1 MKFKFIILFLLVLI
15 SACSQNKVI
24 INKNII
30 KVEVAD
36 TPEERSHGLMF
47 RESLCDNCGMLFVF
61 ENEDY
66 HNFWMK
72 NTIIPLDMIFIS
84 EDNKIIDIIQAEPC
98 KEDPCQVY
106 KPKEKA
112 KYILEVNKEYSS
124 SNNLRTGDNVK
135 ISL

>member
-1 MKFKFIILFLLVLI
+1 MKSKFIILFLLVLI

>member
-1 MKFKFIILFLLVLI
+1 MKSKFIILFLLVLI

-72 NTIIPLDMIFIS
+72 NTVIPLDMIFIS